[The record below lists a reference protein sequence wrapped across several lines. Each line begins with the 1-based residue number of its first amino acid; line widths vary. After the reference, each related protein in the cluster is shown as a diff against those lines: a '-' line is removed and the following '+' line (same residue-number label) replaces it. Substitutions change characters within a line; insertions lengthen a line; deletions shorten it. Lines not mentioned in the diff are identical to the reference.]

1 MIQIRKLDSIEPLG
15 ELKRLYIQQTT
26 APLDGMWLC
35 GFVPMAAHYG
45 FYDESELVGF
55 CCVNEEGYLLQF
67 FLTPQYQNESS
78 QLFETILRS
87 DSSPIPKIAGAFVST
102 AEPHLSLCLDNFP
115 TFEVNTVMYQQQK
128 GTGGKGQDTSLDLV
142 TINSDQLSE
151 AVEFAKA
158 TLGAPEEWLTGYYA
172 NLINR
177 QELFGLWEDDQ
188 LIATGESRGYDE
200 YQTEYADLGVVVA
213 ESQRGKGLATQ
224 ILKQLAAVND
234 SKGLKSICSTE
245 KTNAGAQKAI
255 TRAGFTATN
264 RIIQFQAN
272 A

>member
-15 ELKRLYIQQTT
+15 ELKQLYIEQTT

-35 GFVPMAAHYG
+35 GFVPMATHYG
-45 FYDESELVGF
+45 FYDEAELVGF

-67 FLTPQYQNESS
+67 FLTQQYQNESA
-78 QLFETILRS
+78 QLFESIVRS
-87 DSSPIPKIAGAFVST
+87 DSSPIPKINGAFVST

-115 TFEVNTVMYQQQK
+115 AFEVNTLMYQQEK
-128 GTGGKGQDTSLDLV
+128 GSGRQGQENSLDLI
-142 TINSDQLSE
+142 TIKSDQLSE
-151 AVEFAKA
+151 AVEFANV
-158 TLGAPEEWLTGYYA
+158 TLGAPKEWLTGYYS

-177 QELFGLWEDDQ
+177 QELFGLWEDER

-224 ILKQLAAVND
+224 ILKQLASIND

-255 TRAGFTATN
+255 TRAGFYASN
-264 RIIQFQAN
+264 RIIQFQATP
-272 A
+272 